1 MPAQPSPVASTSP
14 PEALQTRA
22 RDRLFPRGALLGL
35 TLIQTVIAGGVY
47 LRGFPYFGSQLVSNA
62 PLWEAPVA
70 LFHLPGILV
79 LSLAGL
85 CCGFGH
91 GLVLGPRI
99 VAGHI
104 PVTVPG
110 VLILAAANWLVWSA
124 MLVVVTGLWRLWS
137 RRAVRKQADFNVE

>member
-1 MPAQPSPVASTSP
+1 MVLTSP
-14 PEALQTRA
+14 PEALQTPA
-22 RDRLFPRGALLGL
+22 RYRLFLRRASLGL
-35 TLIQTVIAGGVY
+35 TLLQAVVAGGVY

-91 GLVLGPRI
+91 SLVLGPRI
-99 VAGHI
+99 VAGHV
-104 PVTVPG
+104 PVSVPG
-110 VLILAAANWLVWSA
+110 VLILAATNWVVWSA
-124 MLVVVTGLWRLWS
+124 ILVIVTGLWRLGG
-137 RRAVRKQADFNVE
+137 RKRGPAGPGEVAPTEATDS

>member
-1 MPAQPSPVASTSP
+1 
-14 PEALQTRA
+14 
-22 RDRLFPRGALLGL
+22 
-35 TLIQTVIAGGVY
+35 LIQAVVAGGVY
-47 LRGFPYFGSQLVSNA
+47 LRGFPYYGSQLVSNA

-99 VAGHI
+99 AAGHV

-110 VLILAAANWLVWSA
+110 VLILAATNWLVWIV
-124 MLVVVTGLWRLWS
+124 MLVIVTGFWRLGG
-137 RRAVRKQADFNVE
+137 RRRRPAAPGEVASTEATDS